1 MNHENRLEIRTLVGT
16 IQNALKNMYSNMI
29 VYMDRMRRAQND
41 DDQKDMNDRGAQ
53 EFVRVH
59 GIQVNNH

>member
-1 MNHENRLEIRTLVGT
+1 
-16 IQNALKNMYSNMI
+16 MI

-59 GIQVNNH
+59 GIQVNNHWHNIDFSLLKYPCRIGHKRNV